1 TGDKADHR
9 LLAATLGLVLEELG
23 GVFLGGT
30 TDLADHDDRLG
41 VLVGQ
46 EHLQHV
52 DELGALVLPILV
64 PRRINKLSLKVTT
77 PLLTRDTVKDDINVL
92 DWTIDV
98 AIPPKA
104 KPPNGITVTLPIHLE
119 SLSRPKLSISL
130 LKLCSP

>member
-1 TGDKADHR
+1 MDCP
-9 LLAATLGLVLEELG
+9 
-23 GVFLGGT
+23 T
-30 TDLADHDDRLG
+30 TDIR
-41 VLVGQ
+41 VGIILTKTPNTINNGPNKSASIDTIQ
-46 EHLQHV
+46 AV
-52 DELGALVLPILV
+52 AVLPILV

-77 PLLTRDTVKDDINVL
+77 PLLTSDTVKDDINVL